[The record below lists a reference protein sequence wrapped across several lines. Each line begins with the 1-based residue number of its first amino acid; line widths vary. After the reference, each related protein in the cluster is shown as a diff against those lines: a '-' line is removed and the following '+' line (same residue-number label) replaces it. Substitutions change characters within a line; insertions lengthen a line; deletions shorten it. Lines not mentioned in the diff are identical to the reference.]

1 MYTSNMMTNSPVD
14 ITINAEF
21 STSYFPKYTYKDG
34 EPDEFLGTPPD
45 CYDFKRREL
54 QSPLKLRE
62 MKTKVLPIIP
72 SKRTFDSFG
81 HIGNILDVQRK
92 LERSAVLGMIKAH
105 VLDSSGDEHPSKL
118 LFKAWNSVC
127 RKTLRNYINTDARGV
142 KREFISS
149 LIQLRKNDVFDYSE
163 TFSRLLSPE
172 NKKINMSGIRYV
184 PVGYITPDANVLRQ
198 AMWSYNSLKLDDPL
212 MVQLIE
218 HRRVAIF
225 YDLITSNFIVKIYL
239 EERDVYFDDFSD
251 KSIIENISSESPEY
265 KEMEI
270 KVKEREINNY
280 KPVCTRVFNN
290 EKFTGEQSFT
300 LSLKDFPERYDKRI
314 SVTVSDEDLHGQKH
328 TPMFI
333 YPVNYTLLIYSI
345 IRTWLH
351 AYSEYFGEEYEIM
364 VKKPYFQCYYD
375 ELMGMYTNTYVVN

>member
-1 MYTSNMMTNSPVD
+1 MTKSPVD

-21 STSYFPKYTYKDG
+21 SNSYFPKYTYKDG

-45 CYDFKRREL
+45 CYDFERKEL

-62 MKTKVLPIIP
+62 MKTKVLPIVP

-81 HIGNILDVQRK
+81 HIGSILDVQRK
-92 LERSAVLGMIKAH
+92 LERSAVLGMIKAY

-118 LFKAWNSVC
+118 LFKAWNSVS
-127 RKTLRNYINTDARGV
+127 RISLRNYINTDARGI
-142 KREFISS
+142 KREFISN
-149 LIQLRKNDVFDYSE
+149 LIKLRKNDVFDYAE
-163 TFSRLLSPE
+163 IFSRLLFPE
-172 NKKINMSGIRYV
+172 NKKVNMSGIRYV

-198 AMWSYNSLKLDDPL
+198 AMWSYNSFKLIDPI
-212 MVQLIE
+212 MVQLTE

-225 YDLITSNFIVKIYL
+225 YDLMTSNFIINVYS
-239 EERDVYFDDFSD
+239 EDRNVYFDDYSD
-251 KSIIENISSESPEY
+251 RSIIRNVGSESPEY

-270 KVKEREINNY
+270 KVKERDINKY

-290 EKFTGEQSFT
+290 EQFSGEQSFT
-300 LSLKDFPERYDKRI
+300 ISLKDFPERYEKKVSI
-314 SVTVSDEDLHGQKH
+314 LVTDEDIHGAKH
-328 TPMFI
+328 EQLFV

-351 AYSEYFGEEYEIM
+351 VYSEYFGEEYIIRE
-364 VKKPYFQCYYD
+364 KKPYFQCYYND
-375 ELMGMYTNTYVVN
+375 LMGMYTNTYVVN